1 MRHRV
6 VVVGGGLSGLCA
18 AVYLKAIGVD
28 VLVLEARGRLGGRT
42 VRLCRDALIW
52 IVCVLKSI
60 ACCSTRQRFM
70 EQLLISVALIS
81 AADRIVF
88 CAWRT
93 LLALRCTE
101 CLAKAR
107 NCWRSVTCA
116 EHFFKH
122 AYLHALVGCAARR
135 DQLPFATALRR
146 MRNIIGHRWAMPV
159 IASLASQL

>member
-1 MRHRV
+1 MSRPVRHRV

-42 VRLCRDALIW
+42 VCLCRDALIW

-60 ACCSTRQRFM
+60 ACCSTHQRLM

-88 CAWRT
+88 CAWQT
-93 LLALRCTE
+93 LLALRCFE
-101 CLAKAR
+101 CLAKAH

-122 AYLHALVGCAARR
+122 AFLYALVGCATRR
-135 DQLPFATALRR
+135 DQSPFACSAPLLTPTVR
-146 MRNIIGHRWAMPV
+146 HC
-159 IASLASQL
+159 